1 LAAING
7 RYPKNKGSIRRTAL
21 LGYFSEEIRCLIMR
35 HAAKTPGFDSTPGS
49 FLQKAQLR
57 I

>member
-35 HAAKTPGFDSTPGS
+35 HAAKTPGFDSTPGF